1 MIDSMGLIG
10 MLNLIVMR
18 SNLHRRMVSRTVRR
32 GRRRGR
38 RGGHRWHLWIGV
50 VSGVVFVAVCSS
62 LVMIVKDWI
71 V

>member
-18 SNLHRRMVSRTVRR
+18 SNLHRRMVSRTGRR
-32 GRRRGR
+32 GRRRGPL
-38 RGGHRWHLWIGV
+38 HRWHLWRVASGV
-50 VSGVVFVAVCSS
+50 VSEAVSLS